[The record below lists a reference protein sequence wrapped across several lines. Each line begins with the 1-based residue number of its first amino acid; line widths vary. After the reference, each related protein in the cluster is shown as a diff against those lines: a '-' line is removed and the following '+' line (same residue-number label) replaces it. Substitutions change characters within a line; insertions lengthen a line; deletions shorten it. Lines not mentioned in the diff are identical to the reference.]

1 MFKYN
6 YDGIPSI
13 SKKSEVETSVI
24 NQISAAESLIDANAY
39 SMEVIDTKAIL
50 SATLTDIDI
59 MIKGVEA
66 AEDKGPWYK
75 RLWEAIKT
83 AFKTLWGYISSF
95 WKWIWGKFKAGKDK
109 IKNGVISFCVKRVW
123 LMKALK
129 WLKDKFPGKKAKET
143 TEDEVD
149 KALDATEAEIQEE
162 LKKARMNEFSG
173 FESIIGTEGVWDSIK
188 GFFSSIKKWIK
199 DKIMWFVRNCL
210 VSEEM
215 QEMMEKGIKRTTE
228 ESKNTV
234 TTICY
239 INKEKLPIFKDRL
252 SELKDWLVNVSSNS
266 EKVGVKYMNLLGSMT
281 AIYILFLRG
290 DTLGKVATKESFTSE
305 EVHKFLNLCQ
315 TALEEELE
323 GNTNIAKSAIDNPNV
338 FTLEA
343 YFKEFKFD
351 DLFPTLEAV
360 SEISE
365 VISNNT
371 KNSDIMKE
379 INSYTEDNIEAK
391 LASFCEDIELAARLG
406 LLSGVMNLN
415 NTASKRLA
423 KIVTEITNKMN
434 NIVSNS
440 ASE

>member
-13 SKKSEVETSVI
+13 SKKPEVETTI
-24 NQISAAESLIDANAY
+24 ILNQISAAESLIDTNAY
-39 SMEVIDTKAIL
+39 AMEVIDTKAIL

-59 MIKGVEA
+59 MLKGTEA

-83 AFKTLWGYISSF
+83 AFKTLWGYITSF

-143 TEDEVD
+143 TEDEVNE
-149 KALDATEAEIQEE
+149 AIDATEKEIQEE

-173 FESIIGTEGVWDSIK
+173 FESIIGTEGIWDSIT
-188 GFFSSIKKWIK
+188 GFFASIKKWIK

-215 QEMMEKGIKRTTE
+215 QEMMEKGVKQTKE
-228 ESKNTV
+228 ETAGVATS
-234 TTICY
+234 ICY
-239 INKEKLPIFKDRL
+239 INKEKLPIFKERL
-252 SELKDWLVNVSSNS
+252 TELKDWLLAISSNS
-266 EKVGVKYMNLLGSMT
+266 EKVGVKFMNLLGAMS
-281 AIYILFLRG
+281 AIYLLFLRG
-290 DTLGKVATKESFTSE
+290 DTQGRVVTKESFTSA
-305 EVHKFLNLCQ
+305 EVHKFLNLCDE
-315 TALEEELE
+315 ALKEELE
-323 GNTNIAKSAIDNPNV
+323 GNTNIAKTAIDNPNV

-343 YFKEFKFD
+343 YFHEFKFD

-360 SEISE
+360 SEMTE

-371 KNSDIMKE
+371 KNSDIIKE

-391 LASFCEDIELAARLG
+391 LASFCEDIELEGRLG

-423 KIVTEITNKMN
+423 KLVTEITNKMN
-434 NIVSNS
+434 SIISNS
-440 ASE
+440 ES

>member
-13 SKKSEVETSVI
+13 SKKSEAETFVI

-59 MIKGVEA
+59 MIKGTEV

-83 AFKTLWGYISSF
+83 AFKTLWGYITSF

-143 TEDEVD
+143 TEDEAD
-149 KALDATEAEIQEE
+149 KAIDATEAEIQEE

-199 DKIMWFVRNCL
+199 DKYRR
-210 VSEEM
+210 
-215 QEMMEKGIKRTTE
+215 K
-228 ESKNTV
+228 
-234 TTICY
+234 
-239 INKEKLPIFKDRL
+239 
-252 SELKDWLVNVSSNS
+252 
-266 EKVGVKYMNLLGSMT
+266 
-281 AIYILFLRG
+281 
-290 DTLGKVATKESFTSE
+290 
-305 EVHKFLNLCQ
+305 
-315 TALEEELE
+315 
-323 GNTNIAKSAIDNPNV
+323 
-338 FTLEA
+338 
-343 YFKEFKFD
+343 
-351 DLFPTLEAV
+351 
-360 SEISE
+360 
-365 VISNNT
+365 
-371 KNSDIMKE
+371 
-379 INSYTEDNIEAK
+379 
-391 LASFCEDIELAARLG
+391 
-406 LLSGVMNLN
+406 
-415 NTASKRLA
+415 
-423 KIVTEITNKMN
+423 
-434 NIVSNS
+434 
-440 ASE
+440 